1 MSTLTAA
8 TLVHYYDTSRRT
20 ILCGLRGFEARSTKH
35 AHGVTC
41 PACIGLL
48 GKRPAASPSE
58 LTIEGVA

>member
-1 MSTLTAA
+1 MSTLTPA
-8 TLVHYYDTSRRT
+8 TLVHFYDTSLRR

-48 GKRPAASPSE
+48 GKRPPASPPE